1 MVKPEKYIS
10 HEDQKILV
18 RSKPLV
24 ITVIVLFLTFI
35 AVIMI
40 DIPIARQVVGFLY
53 LTFVPGFVLMTV
65 LSVDM
70 IDTISTFFLAGGFSI
85 AFLMVVGLLVNE
97 LGLLF
102 GIMKP
107 LSTIPL
113 MAVLNSI
120 ILGLCFI
127 IYLKGKNIEIPMI
140 RRVKSNAFIILV
152 FCLPILLSIVGAYS
166 VNVSE
171 RNNSLLL
178 LMIISI
184 SLLVIMVFFKRMI
197 HPVLYPFLLMAI
209 SIALLLHSSLIT
221 THINGFDI
229 QHEYRFMRITQESS
243 HWISNTI
250 DLSTPQMSSLLSI
263 SILPTI
269 YWTLLNLDGIWILK
283 IIYPIIFT
291 FVPLVLYYLYRTW
304 VSEKTAF
311 FASFFV
317 MANNVFFG
325 EMLTLGRQMIAELF
339 FVLLFFTLYNK
350 KMNNINKTI
359 CFIFFSFALVVS
371 HYAISYVFMFII
383 SLIWL
388 SQHILRKNYP
398 MISTGI
404 KTSFLLIYS
413 TIMLAWYIYVS
424 SSATFNELL
433 RVKDYIF
440 RSIFTEFFNIQARGN
455 AVLMGIG
462 LSIPPSLIHAIG
474 RAFAYTTELLIII
487 GFITIMIKRK
497 ENANAEYLV
506 LSSWNMVL
514 LGLCIAIPRFAGNL
528 GMARFYHI
536 VLLLLAPCGIV
547 GGKTLFGV
555 MLQPFARA
563 RKKLKDTLA
572 LGLVLVVLVF
582 FFFFQTGLIY
592 EITGVAS
599 YSIPLSKYR
608 FDRKEYVGQALM
620 NEEDIFGIKWLS
632 EYDAEGAAL
641 VYSDPITDNILVRGY
656 GMIPPDRTRTL
667 VSNTTQIETNGVV
680 YLRWTN
686 LVHGIIGFRSNL
698 WDTAPYINSTL
709 SGMSKNYSNG
719 GCEMYKK
726 NGL

>member
-1 MVKPEKYIS
+1 ML
-10 HEDQKILV
+10 D
-18 RSKPLV
+18 
-24 ITVIVLFLTFI
+24 I
-35 AVIMI
+35 A
-40 DIPIARQVVGFLY
+40 IARQVVGFLY
-53 LTFVPGFVLMTV
+53 LTFIPGFVLMTV
-65 LSVDM
+65 LNVDM
-70 IDTISTFFLAGGFSI
+70 IDTIPTFFFAGGFSI

-97 LGLLF
+97 LGPLF

-120 ILGLCFI
+120 IFGLCFI
-127 IYLKGKNIEIPMI
+127 IYLKGKNIEILMI

-152 FCLPILLSIVGAYS
+152 FCLPIFLSIVGAYS
-166 VNVSE
+166 VNVSP
-171 RNNSLLL
+171 RNNSFLL

-184 SLLVIMVFFKRMI
+184 SLLVIMVFFKRII
-197 HPVLYPFLLMAI
+197 HPELYPFLLMAI

-250 DLSTPQMSSLLSI
+250 DLAAPQMSSLLSI

-269 YWTLLNLDGIWILK
+269 YWNLLNLDGIWILK

-304 VSEKTAF
+304 VSEKMAF
-311 FASFFV
+311 FASFFF

-339 FVLLFFTLYNK
+339 FVLLFFTLYSK
-350 KMNNINKTI
+350 KMNNINKSI
-359 CFIFFSFALVVS
+359 CFIFFSFALVAS

-383 SLIWL
+383 SLTWL

-398 MISTGI
+398 MKSTSI

-440 RSIFTEFFNIQARGN
+440 RSIFTDFFNIQSRGN
-455 AVLMGIG
+455 TVLMGIG

-474 RAFAYTTELLIII
+474 RTFAYTTELLIII

-506 LSSWNMVL
+506 LSSGNMVL
-514 LGLCIAIPRFAGNL
+514 LALCIVIPRFAGNL

-536 VLLLLAPCGIV
+536 ILLLLAPCGIV
-547 GGKTLFGV
+547 GGKTLFGFI
-555 MLQPFARA
+555 LQPFTRA
-563 RKKLKDTLA
+563 REKLKKETLA
-572 LGLVLVVLVF
+572 LGLVLIVLVPF
-582 FFFFQTGLIY
+582 FLFQTGFIY
-592 EITGVAS
+592 EISGVES

-608 FDRKEYVGQALM
+608 FGRKEYVGQALI

-632 EYDAEGAAL
+632 EYDSEGAVL
-641 VYSDPITDNILVRGY
+641 VYSDPITDSILVRGGH
-656 GMIPPDRTRTL
+656 GMFPWDRTRPL
-667 VSNTTQIETNGVV
+667 VSNTTQIEANSVV

-686 LVHGIIGFRSNL
+686 IVHGIIGFRSNL
-698 WDTAPYINSTL
+698 WDTAPYINTTL
-709 SGMSKNYSNG
+709 SSMSKIYSNSG
-719 GCEMYKK
+719 SEIYKK
-726 NGL
+726 NNP